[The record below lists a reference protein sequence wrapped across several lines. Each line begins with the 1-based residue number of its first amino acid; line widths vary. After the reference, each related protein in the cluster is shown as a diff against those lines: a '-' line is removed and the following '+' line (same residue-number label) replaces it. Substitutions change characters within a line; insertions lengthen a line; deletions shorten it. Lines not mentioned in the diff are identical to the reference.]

1 MPKLKNSSAGHLEIN
16 LGINFQD
23 QLKKVWNVD
32 FWGQNS
38 LHNVYNFWTN
48 NMQFGRV
55 PVVRFGSYFR
65 TMNKIWFRK
74 IFIPAS
80 RLYDL
85 FEIPRS
91 IEAARGR
98 GQFWHPETRGSH
110 LSTIYGS
117 LNDLGIDWA
126 LAASSDLGFS
136 KRSYSL
142 EAGIKIWRNQIL
154 CILLKYEPNR
164 TMGTPSKHTFFVQNL
179 QSL

>member
-74 IFIPAS
+74 KKFPAS
-80 RLYDL
+80 RLCDL
-85 FEIPRS
+85 FEILRS
-91 IEAARGR
+91 LEAARGR
-98 GQFWHPETRGSH
+98 GQFWHPKTRGSH
-110 LSTIYGS
+110 LSTIYGG

-142 EAGIKIWRNQIL
+142 EAGTKIMRNQIL
-154 CILLKYEPNR
+154 YIFWNFQLDRTTRTLPNY
-164 TMGTPSKHTFFVQNL
+164 SFFVQNL
-179 QSL
+179 SS